1 MKKRES
7 NLELMRVVLMC
18 ITPAYHLLVYNLIL
32 KAAWNDAMGVTLAF
46 TVAGAIPANYAFMT
60 MSSYFLLEE
69 RGGTS
74 LRRFLNTA
82 ALTATLYL
90 VRFAVI
96 RGLYGFDSKEYMVE
110 GFITKGAWW
119 YMDSYL
125 ILLLLYPFLNR
136 FLRGIGRRAHLA
148 LAVALFGLL
157 ALFFVLG
164 NMTLPGDLTGFLFIY
179 VTMGYLRRGGY
190 RKFLLLPVR
199 TCPMLLGAAAC
210 YFALFAVGFV
220 AKWPGFAVDR
230 GLGNDILQYVISRYN
245 VLAAVMGICVFFFFR
260 CLPVPQSRG
269 INRVAEVTVYVFLL
283 HETVLGVFWYLG
295 FLWFPMEGRPG
306 PELFGWIALFTA
318 VSFGAAFVVK
328 YLYERTAGRFWR
340 RLIKRILETR
350 PAKWMEDMETRL

>member
-1 MKKRES
+1 
-7 NLELMRVVLMC
+7 
-18 ITPAYHLLVYNLIL
+18 
-32 KAAWNDAMGVTLAF
+32 
-46 TVAGAIPANYAFMT
+46 
-60 MSSYFLLEE
+60 
-69 RGGTS
+69 
-74 LRRFLNTA
+74 
-82 ALTATLYL
+82 
-90 VRFAVI
+90 
-96 RGLYGFDSKEYMVE
+96 
-110 GFITKGAWW
+110 
-119 YMDSYL
+119 MDSYL

-245 VLAAVMGICVFFFFR
+245 VLAAVMGICVFFFFAVCLCPKAGGSIVWRRLPYTCFCSTRR
-260 CLPVPQSRG
+260 CWACSGIWDFCGFPWKAARGRNFSDGSR
-269 INRVAEVTVYVFLL
+269 FL
-283 HETVLGVFWYLG
+283 
-295 FLWFPMEGRPG
+295 
-306 PELFGWIALFTA
+306 TA

-328 YLYERTAGRFWR
+328 YLYERTAEGSG
-340 RLIKRILETR
+340 
-350 PAKWMEDMETRL
+350 DG